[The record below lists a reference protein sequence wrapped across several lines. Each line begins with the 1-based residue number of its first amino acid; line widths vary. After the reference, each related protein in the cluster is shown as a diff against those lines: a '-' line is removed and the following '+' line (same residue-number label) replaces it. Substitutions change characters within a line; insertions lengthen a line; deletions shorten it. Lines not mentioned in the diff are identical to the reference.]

1 MRAVVVHQPHDL
13 RVEDREAAAAPGP
26 GEVRVRVGRGGI
38 CGSDLHYYHEGG
50 FGTVRLKEPMILGHE
65 VAGTVIDVGAGVT
78 SIKAGDR
85 AALNPSMPCGQCQYC
100 LHGMRNHCL
109 DMRFFGSAMRFPHMQ
124 GLFRDEVTLPESQVF
139 IVPEDLDLG
148 LAACAEPFAVC
159 LHAVLQAGSLL
170 GKRVFVSGCGPIGCL
185 TIVAARHAGAREIIC
200 SDITAAP
207 LQIARRLGADLAIDV
222 SETPDELKRFADG
235 KGTFDTV
242 FECSGN
248 ARALAAAFE
257 IVRPRGTIVAVGLG
271 GDVSIPLNS
280 AVVKE
285 VALRGSFRFDEEFGL
300 AVELIARRLV
310 DVSPLLTATLPLD
323 RAVDAFQLA
332 SDRTQ
337 SMKVQLAFQT

>member
-300 AVELIARRLV
+300 AVDLIAKRVV

>member
-85 AALNPSMPCGQCQYC
+85 AALNPSMPCGQCRYC
-100 LHGMRNHCL
+100 LRGMRNHCL

-139 IVPEDLDLG
+139 IVPADLDLG

-185 TIVAARHAGAREIIC
+185 TIVAARHAGAREIVC
-200 SDITAAP
+200 SDIAAAP

-222 SETPDELKRFADG
+222 GQTPDELKRFAEG
-235 KGTFDTV
+235 KGAFDTV

-248 ARALAAAFE
+248 AKALAAAFE

-271 GDVSIPLNS
+271 GDVSMPLNS

-285 VALRGSFRFDEEFGL
+285 VTLRGSFRFDEEFAL
-300 AVELIARRLV
+300 AVELIAQRVV
-310 DVSPLLTATLPLD
+310 DVSPLLTATLPLE
-323 RAVDAFQLA
+323 RAVDAFRLA
-332 SDRTQ
+332 SDRSQ

>member
-13 RVEDREAAAAPGP
+13 RVEDREVAAAPGP

-65 VAGTVIDVGAGVT
+65 VAGTVIDAGAGVT
-78 SIKAGDR
+78 RVKAGDR

-100 LHGMRNHCL
+100 LQGMRNQCL

-159 LHAVLQAGSLL
+159 LHAVMQAGSLV

-185 TIVAARHAGAREIIC
+185 TIVAARYAGAREIVC

-222 SETPDELKRFADG
+222 SETPDELRRFAEG
-235 KGTFDTV
+235 KGVFDTV

-248 ARALAAAFE
+248 AKALAAAFE

-271 GDVSIPLNS
+271 GDVSMPLNS

-300 AVELIARRLV
+300 AVDLIAKRVV